1 MHLHSSLHHIVCQIL
16 LKSYLSVV
24 NESTYNGMCCL
35 SAKNHSHQ
43 CWSQHR
49 LCVPE
54 LFLWATFDY
63 THQHT
68 GLTDKRRLGIRA
80 VSWWYYEQNICPP
93 KHPPRPPPLN
103 RTVWCLR
110 SVRHHILLYYC
121 RWPDMW
127 VGGWVGGCV
136 ARIRVCVSHFLGE
149 SLARPHVVLIKPAA
163 HVMQGIWGEDH
174 IVYINIYI

>member
-93 KHPPRPPPLN
+93 PHPPDPHPWTGLSDASAVFGTTYCYI
-103 RTVWCLR
+103 TVGDQTCG
-110 SVRHHILLYYC
+110 
-121 RWPDMW
+121 W
-127 VGGWVGGCV
+127 VGGWVG
-136 ARIRVCVSHFLGE
+136 
-149 SLARPHVVLIKPAA
+149 VLPGFVFVF
-163 HVMQGIWGEDH
+163 HTSWVNHWPGLMWCW
-174 IVYINIYI
+174 